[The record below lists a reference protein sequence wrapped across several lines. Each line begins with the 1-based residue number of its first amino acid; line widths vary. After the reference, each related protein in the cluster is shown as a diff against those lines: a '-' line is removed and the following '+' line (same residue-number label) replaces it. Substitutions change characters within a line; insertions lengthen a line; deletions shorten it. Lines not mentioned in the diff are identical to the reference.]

1 MQKHSTFNW
10 LPLLFTVGIM
20 LCGQIMAKKAGMVI
34 KNGNS
39 LINTYSLLSYT
50 CLLLRGVLW
59 IWVVRNLRLVFAYP
73 ILSLNY
79 ILVLAASAVLF
90 GEAITVFNAAGA
102 FLIAAGVI
110 LTGMGERFGKV
121 WI

>member
-1 MQKHSTFNW
+1 MQKHSTFIW
-10 LPLLFTVGIM
+10 LPLLLTVGIM
-20 LCGQIMAKKAGMVI
+20 LCGQIMAKKAGMAI
-34 KNGNS
+34 NNGDS
-39 LINTYSLLSYT
+39 LLNTYSLLSYT

-73 ILSLNY
+73 ILSINY

-102 FLIAAGVI
+102 FLIATGVI
-110 LTGMGERFGKV
+110 LSGMGERPGKA